1 MYALV
6 MMNLPANGCL
16 FGYIMGY
23 GKTLMQFVTAAVLDY
38 GAQALDYID
47 ANPRLHL
54 ATDNDG

>member
-1 MYALV
+1 